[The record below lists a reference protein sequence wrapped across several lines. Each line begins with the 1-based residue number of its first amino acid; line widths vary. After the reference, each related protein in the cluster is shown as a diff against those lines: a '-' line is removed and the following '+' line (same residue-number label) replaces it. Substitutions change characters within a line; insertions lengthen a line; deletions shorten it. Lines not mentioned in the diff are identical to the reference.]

1 MPLVKNLE
9 FCQDE
14 KVALVSQMS
23 KMNDRLIALETEC
36 LQLKENP
43 KTSKTRKMK
52 LSGFELDLE
61 ENSITSELKL
71 VAALE
76 RNSQLERDLSQAKD
90 ELNQSLKWTNPSKI
104 LTNLAN

>member
-1 MPLVKNLE
+1 
-9 FCQDE
+9 
-14 KVALVSQMS
+14 
-23 KMNDRLIALETEC
+23 
-36 LQLKENP
+36 
-43 KTSKTRKMK
+43 MK

-90 ELNQSLKWTNPSKI
+90 ELNQSLKWTNSSKI